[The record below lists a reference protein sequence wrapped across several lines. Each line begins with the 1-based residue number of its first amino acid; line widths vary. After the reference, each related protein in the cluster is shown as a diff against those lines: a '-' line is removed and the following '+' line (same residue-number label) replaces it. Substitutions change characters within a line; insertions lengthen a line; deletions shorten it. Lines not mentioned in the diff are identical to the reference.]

1 MISHPRACVSLLFCL
16 RPSFGPMETC
26 SADHRHD
33 SVLWSR
39 SNLAGNLP
47 LSPVLQR
54 DNAETISLGFLEDS
68 SGHEPQVP
76 KEIMYSLTY
85 TLAAFLYSTY
95 YSLYHLI
102 YDSWNQRSPSHWVYY
117 WRNLAKTP
125 WLAASQNSAGD
136 SLATNSSAIAVPIP
150 DPTWLNARIPAKDQL
165 EMGAKKFANGYKCLV
180 IRGSI

>member
-54 DNAETISLGFLEDS
+54 DNAETSSGFLGGLEWTWAPGAQRDDVLFNTHF
-68 SGHEPQVP
+68 SGF
-76 KEIMYSLTY
+76 SLFPV
-85 TLAAFLYSTY
+85 LL
-95 YSLYHLI
+95 SLPII
-102 YDSWNQRSPSHWVYY
+102 YDSWNHRSPSRWAYY

-125 WLAASQNSAGD
+125 WLAASPNSAGD
-136 SLATNSSAIAVPIP
+136 ILATNSSAIAVPIP
-150 DPTWLNARIPAKDQL
+150 DPTWLNARIPAKEQL
-165 EMGAKKFANGYKCLV
+165 EMGAKKFANGYKYLV
-180 IRGSI
+180 IRGST